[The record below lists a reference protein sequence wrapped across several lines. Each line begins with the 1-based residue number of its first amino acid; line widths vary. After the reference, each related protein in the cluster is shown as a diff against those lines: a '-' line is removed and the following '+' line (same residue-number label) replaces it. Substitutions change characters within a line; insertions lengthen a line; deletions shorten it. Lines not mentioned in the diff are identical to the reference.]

1 MSNRRFTLRISEE
14 VFQAIKKEADDNK
27 RSTSAHI
34 EYILEQ
40 YIQKKEND

>member
-1 MSNRRFTLRISEE
+1 MSTRRFTLRISEE
-14 VFQAIKKEADDNK
+14 VFDKIKEEADDNK

-40 YIQKKEND
+40 YIKQKEED